1 MWICID
7 KDDENLY
14 HSDSDESLH
23 QYRLSHHQQPP
34 PRPQSTLS
42 LNQLCSRRRS
52 NPDIYPG
59 ARRFSTSYSHEDI
72 LSNDQLDQIHFDPRY
87 RDYRSA
93 SSLNNCRSR
102 SNSLNSMGSGGNLIQ
117 NQYQQFR
124 RISTSHS
131 PPLMSAPLIPQKRW
145 DTNPSIFI
153 EEYNEDEALKL
164 KTESKT
170 ESKSERN
177 SRETLCSS
185 NESLQPL
192 SETDIKSFGD
202 LSQILFIDE
211 DSNESAPC
219 RFAEDESER
228 KTCGIMTSGSQQR
241 NTCRKT
247 VSFDV
252 IAGGSTGHQHLFT
265 NNGKNF
271 PKSPNSNSFQTDKNQ
286 LFHGSHPIRGN
297 VRPTRDGINRRI
309 QSQSSVPTSSAIH
322 KCDDD
327 DHCSLVNKLIRLRM
341 EESEKVIR
349 APKTP
354 KMNYKIQWDGIEE
367 SKMCNGKVKALT
379 TYFNSLPY
387 MMDDCNCVNVHQ
399 STPDLSMSHHRNKLT
414 CEEMEIVRKQLKEW
428 SEFGLN
434 KPSND
439 KLACS
444 FLEHASSLP
453 KVRLDETFNECKQY
467 HDVLNRLDKVETRRR
482 KKFHQSLE
490 DVYNPILPECFYFQH
505 QHQHECH
512 PPHRCQKDEHD
523 STHVR
528 PMRSEKHKCR
538 SACFNIRDPAKRKRK
553 KQIAAM
559 KASSSFEDDN
569 ESFII

>member
-23 QYRLSHHQQPP
+23 QYRLSHQQPP

-59 ARRFSTSYSHEDI
+59 ARRFSTSFSHEDI

-117 NQYQQFR
+117 SHLR
-124 RISTSHS
+124 RLSNHS
-131 PPLMSAPLIPQKRW
+131 PPLLGAPLIPQKRW

-153 EEYNEDEALKL
+153 EEYNDEEALKS

-170 ESKSERN
+170 ESKSELN

-192 SETDIKSFGD
+192 SESDIKSFGD
-202 LSQILFIDE
+202 LSQIAFIDE
-211 DSNESAPC
+211 DSNDSAPC
-219 RFAEDESER
+219 RFAEDDTER
-228 KTCGIMTSGSQQR
+228 KTYGIMTSGNQQR

-252 IAGGSTGHQHLFT
+252 IAGSSTGHQHLFT
-265 NNGKNF
+265 NNGKKF
-271 PKSPNSNSFQTDKNQ
+271 PKSPHSNPNPTDKNH
-286 LFHGSHPIRGN
+286 LFYGSHPIRAN
-297 VRPTRDGINRRI
+297 VRPSRDGINRRT
-309 QSQSSVPTSSAIH
+309 QSHTSVPKSSPISCH
-322 KCDDD
+322 DD
-327 DHCSLVNKLIRLRM
+327 DHCTLVDKLIRLRM
-341 EESEKVIR
+341 EENKKMIR
-349 APKTP
+349 DPKSP
-354 KMNYKIQWDGIEE
+354 KMNYKIQWDGTDE
-367 SKMCNGKVKALT
+367 SRVCNGKVKALT
-379 TYFNSLPY
+379 TYFNTLPY
-387 MMDDCNCVNVHQ
+387 MMDDCNCMNVHQ
-399 STPDLSMSHHRNKLT
+399 STPDLSMSRHQNKLT

-428 SEFGLN
+428 SEFGL
-434 KPSND
+434 KKHSKD

-444 FLEHASSLP
+444 FLEHASSSP
-453 KVRLDETFNECKQY
+453 KVRLDEKFNECKQY
-467 HDVLNRLDKVETRRR
+467 HDVLNRLDKVEMRGR
-482 KKFHQSLE
+482 KNFHQSLE
-490 DVYNPILPECFYFQH
+490 NVYNPILPECFYIQH
-505 QHQHECH
+505 QRQHECH
-512 PPHRCQKDEHD
+512 THRCREDEFE

-538 SACFNIRDPAKRKRK
+538 SACFNIRDPAKK
-553 KQIAAM
+553 KKKKEIAAQ
-559 KASSSFEDDN
+559 KDSSPDDDN